1 MKRQLVWH
9 AIRPL
14 AWPWHRTGRAV
25 VRWAPLVSRIV
36 AAVLGGYAVAAL
48 VALACTAWP
57 GAAGAGMM
65 AGMQLSFLA
74 YAGAVVWVFAVR
86 SARRAWLG
94 LVVAA
99 AALGLA
105 ALPLWWSTGGSA
117 P

>member
-1 MKRQLVWH
+1 
-9 AIRPL
+9 
-14 AWPWHRTGRAV
+14 
-25 VRWAPLVSRIV
+25 
-36 AAVLGGYAVAAL
+36 
-48 VALACTAWP
+48 
-57 GAAGAGMM
+57 MM